1 MRSIKIFPDPVWKG
15 TFPGRID
22 KILSKADNFKS
33 DKNVTTKKLAGH
45 TQKYNTKDYPH
56 DWPELDEFNQWLSK
70 GFQTVWQDW
79 DLKLEPYQDLRFKS
93 WLNYNS
99 KNDYLLNGLG
109 NYLEVGLIRLRWI
122 MRGLDAWDLH
132 VGTPYGFEKTI
143 R

>member
-79 DLKLEPYQDLRFKS
+79 DLKLEPYQDLF
-93 WLNYNS
+93 
-99 KNDYLLNGLG
+99 
-109 NYLEVGLIRLRWI
+109 
-122 MRGLDAWDLH
+122 H
-132 VGTPYGFEKTI
+132 QTPYPNPNRLFPGLVADFSKPNNVCVQFFFESLFL
-143 R
+143 RS